1 MSKMKR
7 EVSETKVMVESILK
21 ALGNLGNQVVKEQV
35 DEDAFLRQGIGYKEA
50 SKEEKSI
57 QELREAKDKELQDL
71 RGKCKYLE
79 EHVMALEQGVEMTD
93 LERKERHGPED
104 PWFAGTVAHKIY
116 KAQSKGNLP
125 KVASKERNKART
137 PAVPMR
143 KYVGLKQFHLCW
155 FCGGNGH
162 KKIDCEKYQ
171 RFTEDHTIRRNSK
184 GKRVIED
191 SDTGTEKSSPK
202 AKGKTKAKGKV
213 NTCQSQSVKFG
224 LSTKLGFPA
233 PHKCTNSIAISSDSG
248 TESSNSEN
256 SKSSKEQSLNRSNRP
271 SKHKLAWV
279 PKSH

>member
-1 MSKMKR
+1 MVHKERPSSSDDIETSTMKR
-7 EVSETKVMVESILK
+7 EVSETKVMVETILK
-21 ALGNLGNQVVKEQV
+21 ALENLGNQAVKKQV
-35 DEDAFLRQGIGYKEA
+35 DEDIFLRQGIRYKEA
-50 SKEEKSI
+50 SKEAKSI
-57 QELREAKDKELQDL
+57 QKLREAKDKELQDL

-93 LERKERHGPED
+93 LERKEKHGPEE
-104 PWFAGTVAHKIY
+104 PWFAGTVAHNIY

-125 KVASKERNKART
+125 KVVSKERNKART

-162 KKIDCEKYQ
+162 KKVDCEKYQ
-171 RFTEDHTIRRNSK
+171 RYTEDHMVRRNSK

-202 AKGKTKAKGKV
+202 AKGKTKAKGKF
-213 NTCQSQSVKFG
+213 NTCQPQSVKFG

-233 PHKCTNSIAISSDSG
+233 PHKYAKSCVISFDSE
-248 TESSNSEN
+248 TESFSSGDFT
-256 SKSSKEQSLNRSNRP
+256 SSKE
-271 SKHKLAWV
+271 
-279 PKSH
+279 